1 MQRVAAASAADEP
14 PGLPAP
20 PRADPWAIPD
30 ATPEILRELDREI
43 AERGLSEPALCCCE
57 YAEAVPNT
65 GSKHVS
71 HHCCDCDVLE
81 RHACVILSGPC
92 NGKAWGVFCAA
103 LASKSL
109 IPFPGGAIRVPPE
122 GLAVL
127 TGYILISFSSFSM
140 SALQTAIATL
150 LLLVF
155 IGRLNVQLTTR
166 WRYRTELFT
175 TWFLVSVLHDI
186 RMLLQIDFTIQSAPP
201 KLLVGLLLF
210 SGAIMLAL
218 LYFTRRSVSPGV
230 IRRCGARFEENADG
244 RVVYCTDAVLEGT
257 GMRSKH
263 CGICDH
269 RLNTF
274 DHHCAF
280 INACVAGRNH
290 RYFLGFLSIS
300 VCNSVS
306 FSWIDYSYHE
316 FVLSSVACYNLILSA
331 FLMLLLCFQCILVS
345 VNLTTNEFI
354 NRSRYVRF
362 RGGANP
368 HNEGFLANWR
378 SFLLGSR
385 YVPRSEDIA
394 ARQGTSLRNNV

>member
-1 MQRVAAASAADEP
+1 MQRVAAASATDEP
-14 PGLPAP
+14 PGSP
-20 PRADPWAIPD
+20 PRADPWAIPG
-30 ATPEILRELDREI
+30 ATPEELRELDREI

-57 YAEAVPNT
+57 YAEAAPNT

-71 HHCCDCDVLE
+71 HHCCDCDALE
-81 RHACVILSGPC
+81 RHACKILSGPC
-92 NGKAWGVFCAA
+92 NGKIWSAFCAA

-122 GLAVL
+122 GLALLAVYTL
-127 TGYILISFSSFSM
+127 FSCSSFSL
-140 SALQTAIATL
+140 STLQTVIATL
-150 LLLVF
+150 FLLTL
-155 IGRLNVQLTTR
+155 IARLNVLLTTQ

-175 TWFLVSVLHDI
+175 TWFLLSVLHDI
-186 RMLLQIDFTIQSAPP
+186 RMLLQIDFTIQTAPP
-201 KLLVGLLLF
+201 KMLVRLLLF
-210 SGAIMLAL
+210 SGVIMLAL
-218 LYFTRRSVSPGV
+218 LYVTRRSVSPGV
-230 IRRCGARFEENADG
+230 IRQCGARFEENSDG
-244 RVVYCTDAVLEGT
+244 HVVYCTDAVLEGT
-257 GMRSKH
+257 GVRSKH
-263 CGICDH
+263 CSICDH

-290 RYFLGFLSIS
+290 RYFLGFLCIS

-306 FSWIDYSYHE
+306 FSWIDYSYRE

-331 FLMLLLCFQCILVS
+331 FLMLLLTFQCILVS

-368 HNEGFLANWR
+368 HNEGFLANWKT
-378 SFLLGSR
+378 FLLGSR
-385 YVPRSEDIA
+385 YVPESENAVARRDA
-394 ARQGTSLRNNV
+394 AFRNKV